1 MVYNIVMI
9 VFQLLAT
16 VIAAAVLGFGYAF
29 LIFLGHAHAH
39 GKPLLSRNLDRLAA
53 LIVYLSWF
61 GLMLRFGYSQ
71 LLLMVGCGAAVLLA
85 AIYVAS
91 YRTAERQA
99 AQQPS
104 ELAAA

>member
-1 MVYNIVMI
+1 MVYTIVTI
-9 VFQLLAT
+9 LLQMLAA
-16 VIAAAVLGFGYAF
+16 IAAAAVLGFGYVF
-29 LIFLGHAHAH
+29 LIFLGDAHAH
-39 GKPLLSRNLDRLAA
+39 GKHLLSRKVDWLAA

-71 LLLMVGCGAAVLLA
+71 LLLMVGCGAAALLA

-99 AQQPS
+99 KQQPPD
-104 ELAAA
+104 LAAA